1 MAMVFKDYYKILG
14 FETNKISI
22 DDIKNAYREK
32 AKKYH
37 PDVNVG
43 DSYSEEVFKDINE
56 AYRILSNEK
65 LRRRYDFSWYRYAGR
80 KNKTKNK
87 QRKSIKEMIIS
98 LLFGDS
104 VKERKK
110 DEEKSPVYGEDI
122 VTRVGIS
129 IEEAFFGV
137 NKTIKLKT
145 TQGRDAT
152 FSFKIPA
159 GVRNNDK
166 IRMIGKGKKGKNG
179 GKNGDLIVY
188 INIQNSKR
196 LKIIGNDLELTLKLE
211 AWEAAKK
218 KKKNI
223 ELLGESINVIIP
235 EGTSSGE
242 VFEIRGKGYINSDS
256 SRGNLYVVT
265 QIIIPKKLNNK
276 EKSLYKELANIRNVT
291 KM

>member
-1 MAMVFKDYYKILG
+1 MVFKDYYKILG
-14 FETNKISI
+14 FETNKVSV
-22 DDIKNAYREK
+22 DDIKIAYREK

-43 DSYSEEVFKDINE
+43 DSYSEEVFKDVNE
-56 AYRILSNEK
+56 AYRILANEK
-65 LRRRYDFSWYRYAGR
+65 LRRKYDFSWYRYARR
-80 KNKTKNK
+80 KNKKENK
-87 QRKSIKEMIIS
+87 QRKSIKEMIID
-98 LLFGDS
+98 LLFGES
-104 VKERKK
+104 IKKRKK
-110 DEEKSPVYGEDI
+110 EEETLPVFGEDI
-122 VTRVGIS
+122 VTKVNIS
-129 IEEAFFGV
+129 IEEAFFGT

-145 TQGRDAT
+145 TQGKDAT

-179 GKNGDLIVY
+179 GKSGDLIVY

-196 LKIIGNDLELTLKLE
+196 LKITGNDLELTLKLE
-211 AWEAAKK
+211 TWEAALGTR
-218 KKKNI
+218 KNI

-242 VFEIRGKGYINSDS
+242 TFEIRGKGYINSDS

-276 EKSLYKELANIRNVT
+276 EKSLYKELANIKNVT

>member
-1 MAMVFKDYYKILG
+1 MIFKDYYKILG
-14 FETNKISI
+14 FETNKISV

-56 AYRILSNEK
+56 AYRILSNDK
-65 LRRRYDFSWYRYAGR
+65 LRRKYDFSWYRYAGR
-80 KNKTKNK
+80 KNKNK
-87 QRKSIKEMIIS
+87 QRKSIKEMIID
-98 LLFGDS
+98 LLFGES

-110 DEEKSPVYGEDI
+110 EEEKLPVYGEDI
-122 VTRVGIS
+122 VTKVDIS

-145 TQGRDAT
+145 TQGKDAT

-159 GVRNNDK
+159 GARNNDK
-166 IRMIGKGKKGKNG
+166 IRMIGKGKRGKNG

-188 INIQNSKR
+188 VNIQNSKR

-211 AWEAAKK
+211 AWEAALGTR
-218 KKKNI
+218 KNI

-242 VFEIRGKGYINSDS
+242 IFEIRGKGYINSDS
-256 SRGNLYVVT
+256 SRVNLYVVT
-265 QIIIPKKLNNK
+265 QIIIPKKLNDK
-276 EKSLYKELANIRNVT
+276 EKALYEQIEKAR
-291 KM
+291 K

>member
-1 MAMVFKDYYKILG
+1 MMFKDYYKILG

-22 DDIKNAYREK
+22 NDIKSAYREK

-43 DSYSEEVFKDINE
+43 DSYSEEVFKDVNE

-65 LRRRYDFSWYRYAGR
+65 LRKKYDFSWYRYARR
-80 KNKTKNK
+80 KNKSKNK
-87 QRKSIKEMIIS
+87 QRKSIKEMIID
-98 LLFGDS
+98 LLFGES
-104 VKERKK
+104 IRIRKK
-110 DEEKSPVYGEDI
+110 EEEKLPIYGENI
-122 VTRVGIS
+122 VTRVNIS

-145 TQGRDAT
+145 TQGKDAT

-179 GKNGDLIVY
+179 GKDGDLIVY
-188 INIQNSKR
+188 VNIQNSKR
-196 LKIIGNDLELTLKLE
+196 LKLIGNDLELTLNLE
-211 AWEAAKK
+211 AWEAALGTS
-218 KKKNI
+218 KNI
-223 ELLGESINVIIP
+223 ELLGENINIIIP

-242 VFEIRGKGYINSDS
+242 IFEIKGKGYINSNS
-256 SRGNLYVVT
+256 PRGNLYIVI
-265 QIIIPKKLNNK
+265 QIKLPKKLNEK
-276 EKSLYKELANIRNVT
+276 EKKLYEQLKEV
-291 KM
+291 KG

>member
-211 AWEAAKK
+211 AWEAALGTR
-218 KKKNI
+218 KNI